1 MPLKEKD
8 ATPPPKPLKEISPK
22 AERRKRDSSQTSA
35 LITLKRQQI
44 TEYMIA
50 YPEATMAETARKFG
64 SSMSTVVRCREKA
77 IQGGLVGPSYFDRRS
92 PEGAKAYETG
102 NYGPQDLEGTVRK
115 ILSESSGG
123 TLLSTEESLQAF
135 TNLARVAERDG
146 ANKLSIEAHKA
157 FHNLKSQSKE
167 AKLGPGAPVSYDEKV
182 ERTSRILECV
192 GVRALKAAFQVAF
205 PEKTLD
211 IGDKDPDAALFSDS
225 SPTEAFDGDEFSES
239 ASG

>member
-1 MPLKEKD
+1 MPLREKD
-8 ATPPPKPLKEISPK
+8 TTPPIKEVSPK
-22 AERRKRDSSQTSA
+22 AERRKSGVGSNRGRTVA
-35 LITLKRQQI
+35 ELTVKRQRI

-50 YPEATMAETARKFG
+50 YPEATMNEVATKFG

-102 NYGPQDLEGTVRK
+102 NYGPQDLEATVRK
-115 ILSESSGG
+115 VLSEGG
-123 TLLSTEESLQAF
+123 TGIMLTTEESLQAF
-135 TNLARVAERDG
+135 TNLARAAERDG

-205 PEKTLD
+205 PDKNVEIT
-211 IGDKDPDAALFSDS
+211 DKDPDAALFSNSTANGGPDAGEIQ
-225 SPTEAFDGDEFSES
+225 EAS
-239 ASG
+239 